1 VRHSHLLDPRT
12 GRPVIGALCA
22 VNVIDTDSARAD
34 ALATA
39 LMVMGETAALAWA
52 DSHGLACLCFVRTA
66 SGVRA
71 RPSKAFVHR
80 FGAIP

>member
-1 VRHSHLLDPRT
+1 
-12 GRPVIGALCA
+12 
-22 VNVIDTDSARAD
+22 
-34 ALATA
+34 
-39 LMVMGETAALAWA
+39 MGETAALAWA

-80 FGAIP
+80 FGAVP